1 MGYKL
6 RAVAI
11 AEGERPWMNVELV
24 KECGIVPYL
33 LHRNHGVDVTIVG
46 APNEAGYPYL
56 ELLEGL
62 KMEFLADGKLATKLK
77 YITENAESI
86 DILIL
91 RGINYDSLEVTRA
104 YKSANTK
111 GIIYCGL
118 DINSDYA
125 DRIPFYQSPYREFF
139 EAMDVMGASCKK
151 ITDFLNDKWYWNV
164 ECIRNGYYDVIRK
177 TSRVERVDFDS
188 REKIILYVGR
198 INMDQK
204 ASNELV
210 RAFIMASGEIPE
222 WRLRLVGPYTEDFE
236 AFYRKIS
243 IENPDLSERIEL
255 AGNIDNRNLLHTEYE
270 KAQLFATTSYFE
282 GGTPNALAEA
292 LCSGLA
298 MAVTKVDAYEDIIG
312 EDESGMSVDIGDIAG
327 FAEMLIKLCNEADI
341 RQMSENAYRRGNEF
355 FNMENIVSE
364 LYDKI
369 AERIATGDA
378 E

>member
-210 RAFIMASGEIPE
+210 RAFYSAIEHIPDWE
-222 WRLRLVGPYTEDFE
+222 LRLVGEFDACFERFYTDFVN
-236 AFYRKIS
+236 KHKD
-243 IENPDLSERIEL
+243 IENRITL
-255 AGNIDNRNLLHTEYE
+255 AGNIVDRSEIRKEYE
-270 KAQLFATTSYFE
+270 SAMIFATASHYE
-282 GGTPNALAEA
+282 GGPNAFAEA
-292 LCSGLA
+292 LCSGLV
-298 MAVTKVDAYEDIIG
+298 MAVTRIDIFEDVIG
-312 EDESGMSVDIGDIAG
+312 DSESGMSADIGDISG